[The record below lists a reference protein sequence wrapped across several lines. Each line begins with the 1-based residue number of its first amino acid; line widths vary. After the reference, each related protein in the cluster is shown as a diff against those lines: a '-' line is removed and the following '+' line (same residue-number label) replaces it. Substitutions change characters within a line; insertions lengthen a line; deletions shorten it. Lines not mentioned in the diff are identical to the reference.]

1 MPPYTPRGRH
11 AALLGR
17 LLASGAALAHTQ
29 LALDTWEAECDPLS
43 DHAAAVLAVGT
54 LLLEQSPDR
63 DARIAHTAL
72 LSAIRAQL
80 DIGMGPDL
88 AARVTTTVEVIA
100 EHLTR
105 AAEAMNR
112 ILADIRQPDPLED
125 AHLMLVAQTC
135 GWRVEAVDAV
145 EAVEAGYSTH
155 GPCWTWTSRDGQTV
169 IHCPRDPRYPVPTIN
184 EDLRTTFRTLL
195 PRR

>member
-11 AALLGR
+11 GALLAR

-29 LALDTWEAECDPLS
+29 LALDTWDAECDPLS

-80 DIGMGPDL
+80 DVGMGPDI
-88 AARVTTTVEVIA
+88 AMRVTTTVEVIA
-100 EHLTR
+100 EHLTA

-125 AHLMLVAQTC
+125 AHLMLVAQTR
-135 GWRVEAVDAV
+135 GWRVEAV
-145 EAVEAGYSTH
+145 EAAESTH
-155 GPCWTWTSRDGQTV
+155 GPSWTWTSRDGQTV
-169 IHCPRDPRYPVPTIN
+169 VSCPRDPGSPVPAIDD
-184 EDLRTTFRTLL
+184 DLRTVFRTLL

>member
-11 AALLGR
+11 GALLAR
-17 LLASGAALAHTQ
+17 LLASGAALAHTKF
-29 LALDTWEAECDPLS
+29 ALDTWDAECSPLS

-63 DARIAHTAL
+63 NARIAHTAL

-80 DIGMGPDL
+80 DVGMGPDI
-88 AARVTTTVEVIA
+88 AMRVTTTVEVIA
-100 EHLTR
+100 EHLTA

-112 ILADIRQPDPLED
+112 ILADIQKPDPLED
-125 AHLMLVAQTC
+125 AHLMLVAQTR
-135 GWRVEAVDAV
+135 GWRVEAV
-145 EAVEAGYSTH
+145 EAADSTH
-155 GPCWTWTSRDGQTV
+155 GPSWTWTSRDGQTAV
-169 IHCPRDPRYPVPTIN
+169 SCPRDPGSPIPAIDD
-184 EDLRTTFRTLL
+184 DLRTVFRTLL